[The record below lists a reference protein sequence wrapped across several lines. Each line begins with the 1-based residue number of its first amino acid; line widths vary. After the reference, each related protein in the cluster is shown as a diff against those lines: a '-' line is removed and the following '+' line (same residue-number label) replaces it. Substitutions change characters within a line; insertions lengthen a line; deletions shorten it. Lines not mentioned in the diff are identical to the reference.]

1 MTLTLYTHPMS
12 RGRMARWMLEE
23 VGEAYDAV
31 TLDYGPTMKTPEYL
45 AINPMGKVPALVH
58 DGRVVT
64 ECAAIVTYLADAFP
78 AAGLMPADR
87 AAFFRWMFFGAGPF
101 ESAVTNKALGVVVP
115 PEKSGFVGY
124 GNLDRILGTLE
135 ATLSARDF
143 LAGDRF
149 SAADLYVGSQIGYGL
164 MFGTL
169 PASAAL
175 SNYWDRIKD
184 RPARLRAAAMDDA
197 ELARMK
203 QNG

>member
-23 VGEAYDAV
+23 LGQPYDAV
-31 TLDYGPTMKTPEYL
+31 YLDYATTMKTPDYL

-78 AAGLMPADR
+78 DAGLMPADR
-87 AAFFRWMFFGAGPF
+87 AAFYRWMFFGAGPF
-101 ESAVTNKALGVVVP
+101 EAAVTNKALGVEVP
-115 PEKSGFVGY
+115 PEKRGFVGY
-124 GNLDRILGTLE
+124 GSFDRLLATLD

-149 SAADLYVGSQIGYGL
+149 SAVDLYVGSQIGYGL
-164 MFGTL
+164 MFGSL

-175 SNYWDRIKD
+175 SAYWDRIKD
-184 RPARLRAAAMDDA
+184 RPARLRAAGLDDA

-203 QNG
+203 HNG